1 MFQAMISKMDDGDNM
16 KQYLE
21 MQMKDAKREEA
32 QFRDQADRDLERKI
46 VEMEQEKER
55 KMQELMERQE
65 RMFDWNEKL
74 DRDEQ
79 KIMEHFKRQ
88 KEEMMAKKLADQQK
102 EILNDMNKE
111 DVDALLNKHKRQL
124 LQMDSA
130 MQAEQ
135 AR

>member
-32 QFRDQADRDLERKI
+32 QFRDQADRDLQRKI